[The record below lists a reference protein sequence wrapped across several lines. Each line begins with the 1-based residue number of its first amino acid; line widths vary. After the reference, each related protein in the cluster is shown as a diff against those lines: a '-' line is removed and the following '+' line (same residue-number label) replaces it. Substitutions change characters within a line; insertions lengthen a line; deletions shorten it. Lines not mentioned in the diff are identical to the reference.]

1 MQKCRLKGHTVADI
15 WEDIFTGPARPR
27 GSVLF
32 GKFWRKCDGPGVT
45 PVHARRSPAR
55 RPPSRAFPKVS
66 RTPPP
71 RTFHRAKASPRT
83 HDHDGCHATFAE
95 HRRARPRARDSHFR
109 RTVRRS
115 KKIPGARTASRR
127 ATRIFASP
135 RTFLLGGYSP
145 RRLHWNFDPPR
156 ASRLE
161 LSIFFALGADEAAP
175 RISPT
180 VAP

>member
-83 HDHDGCHATFAE
+83 HDDDGCHATFAE
-95 HRRARPRARDSHFR
+95 HRRARPRACDSHFR
-109 RTVRRS
+109 RTVRRL
-115 KKIPGARTASRR
+115 KKIPRSNR
-127 ATRIFASP
+127 FAS
-135 RTFLLGGYSP
+135 LLALRIPPNLPSRWIFPAETRLELRSSP
-145 RRLHWNFDPPR
+145 L
-156 ASRLE
+156 SRLE
-161 LSIFFALGADEAAP
+161 LSIFLP
-175 RISPT
+175 
-180 VAP
+180 

>member
-1 MQKCRLKGHTVADI
+1 MQKRRLNRHTVADLL
-15 WEDIFTGPARPR
+15 EDIFTDPARPR

-83 HDHDGCHATFAE
+83 HDDDGCHATFAE

-109 RTVRRS
+109 RTVRHS
-115 KKIPGARTASRR
+115 KKIPGVRTASRR
-127 ATRIFASP
+127 
-135 RTFLLGGYSP
+135 YSP
-145 RRLHWNFDPPR
+145 FRIPPKLPSR
-156 ASRLE
+156 WIFPAETRLE
-161 LSIFFALGADEAAP
+161 LRSSPCIEARALDLFCP
-175 RISPT
+175 RC
-180 VAP
+180 

>member
-1 MQKCRLKGHTVADI
+1 MQKRRLNRHTVADLL
-15 WEDIFTGPARPR
+15 EDIFTDPARPR

-32 GKFWRKCDGPGVT
+32 GKFWRKCDAAGVT

-66 RTPPP
+66 RTPPS

-83 HDHDGCHATFAE
+83 HDDDGCHATFAE
-95 HRRARPRARDSHFR
+95 HRRARPRACDSHFR
-109 RTVRRS
+109 RTVRRL
-115 KKIPGARTASRR
+115 KKIPRVRTASRR
-127 ATRIFASP
+127 YSHFASP

>member
-1 MQKCRLKGHTVADI
+1 MQKCRLTRHTVADLL
-15 WEDIFTGPARPR
+15 DGYFHRPR
-27 GSVLF
+27 SSPRFRPIWQILAQM
-32 GKFWRKCDGPGVT
+32 RRPGAT

-83 HDHDGCHATFAE
+83 HDDDGCHATFAE

-109 RTVRRS
+109 RTVRRL

-127 ATRIFASP
+127 
-135 RTFLLGGYSP
+135 YSP
-145 RRLHWNFDPPR
+145 FRIPPKLPSR
-156 ASRLE
+156 WIFPAETRLE
-161 LSIFFALGADEAAP
+161 LRSSPCIEARALDLFCP
-175 RISPT
+175 RC
-180 VAP
+180 

>member
-1 MQKCRLKGHTVADI
+1 MQKRRLNRHTVADLL
-15 WEDIFTGPARPR
+15 EDIFTDPARPR

-83 HDHDGCHATFAE
+83 HDDDGCHATFAE

-109 RTVRRS
+109 RTVRHS

-127 ATRIFASP
+127 
-135 RTFLLGGYSP
+135 YSP
-145 RRLHWNFDPPR
+145 FRVPPNLPSRWIFPAEREHWNFDPPR